1 MTLSLGI
8 RSKVNSV
15 HNSNIMYKNSI
26 KCNKWPIFSVKI
38 CLNYQVYTYNTCGTY
53 IITEKST
60 EHVSL

>member
-15 HNSNIMYKNSI
+15 QNSNIMYKNSI
-26 KCNKWPIFSVKI
+26 KCSKLRIFSVKI
-38 CLNYQVYTYNTCGTY
+38 CLNYQVYTYNTCATY